1 MTSPWTAFHS
11 AQGRIVLITGATG
24 GLGSKTAHAFAAQGH
39 SLVLL
44 DRNQDRLDVLRRD
57 LNLPEERLLASVID
71 LRDGEAVRATAEAAA
86 AKFGGVHA
94 LIHLVGGWVGG
105 KTLVEGDAKDLDLM
119 LSQHIWTTFHLF
131 QAFAPQMVKHGWGRV
146 MIVSASTV
154 PNPPGKTGI
163 YTAAKAAQENM
174 VLTLA
179 AELKEQGVT
188 ANIIQVRA
196 IDVGNTGKGTTADEI
211 VAAMSYLFSEE
222 AAKVNGARIPL
233 Y

>member
-1 MTSPWTAFHS
+1 MTRT
-11 AQGRIVLITGATG
+11 ILITGATG
-24 GLGSKTAHAFAAQGH
+24 ALGKETTHAFAARGH
-39 SLVLL
+39 SLILL
-44 DRNQDRLDVLRRD
+44 DHNQDRLDLLTRD
-57 LNLPEERLLASVID
+57 LNLPEERLLASVVD
-71 LRDGEAVRATAEAAA
+71 LRDEEAVRATAEAAA

-105 KTLVEGDAKDLDLM
+105 KTLAEGDAKDLDFM
-119 LSQHIWTTFHLF
+119 LDQHVWTTFHLF
-131 QAFAPQMVKHGWGRV
+131 QAFAPQMVKNGWGRV

-163 YTAAKAAQENM
+163 YTAAKAAQENL

-188 ANIIQVRA
+188 ANIIQVRS
-196 IDVGNTGKGTTADEI
+196 IDAQNSGKGTTPDEI
-211 VAAMSYLFSEE
+211 VAAMLYLFSEE
-222 AAKVNGARIPL
+222 AAKVNGVRLPL

>member
-1 MTSPWTAFHS
+1 MTRT
-11 AQGRIVLITGATG
+11 ILITGATG
-24 GLGSKTAHAFAAQGH
+24 GLGKETTHAFAAQGH

-44 DRNQDRLDVLRRD
+44 DHNQDRLDVLIRD
-57 LNLPEERLLASVID
+57 LNLPAERLLASTVD
-71 LRDGEAVRATAEAAA
+71 LRDREAVRATAEAVA

-105 KTLVEGDAKDLDLM
+105 KTLVEGDAKDLDFM
-119 LSQHIWTTFHLF
+119 LGQHIWTTFHLF
-131 QAFAPQMVKHGWGRV
+131 QTFAPQMVKNGWGRV
-146 MIVSASTV
+146 IIVSASTV
-154 PNPPGKTGI
+154 PHPPGKTGL
-163 YTAAKAAQENM
+163 YTAAKAAQENL

-179 AELKEQGVT
+179 AELKEQAVT

-196 IDVGNTGKGTTADEI
+196 IDVQNAGKGTTPEEI
-211 VAAMSYLFSEE
+211 VAAMLYLFSDE

>member
-1 MTSPWTAFHS
+1 MTNPSAPLHS
-11 AQGRIVLITGATG
+11 AQGKTVVITGATG
-24 GLGSKTAHAFAAQGH
+24 GLGKKTAEAFASLGY

-44 DRNQDRLDVLRRD
+44 DRNQDRLDALTGGLD
-57 LNLPEERLLASVID
+57 LPDERLIASVVD
-71 LRDGEAVRATAEAAA
+71 LRDGEAVRAIGEAAA

-105 KTLVEGDAKDLDLM
+105 KTLVEGNAKDLDSM

-131 QAFAPQMVKHGWGRV
+131 QAFAPQMVANGWGRV

-163 YTAAKAAQENM
+163 YTAAKAAQENLI
-174 VLTLA
+174 LTLA

-196 IDVGNTGKGTTADEI
+196 IDVDNTGKGATPEEI
-211 VAAMSYLFSEE
+211 VAAMLYLFSED

>member
-1 MTSPWTAFHS
+1 MTRVVS
-11 AQGRIVLITGATG
+11 ITGATG
-24 GLGSKTAHAFAAQGH
+24 ELGKKTAQAFAAQGH

-44 DRNQDRLDVLRRD
+44 DRNQDRLDELTRSLHLPAERVL
-57 LNLPEERLLASVID
+57 ATVMD
-71 LRDGEAVRATAEAAA
+71 LRNGEAVRATAEAAA

-105 KTLVEGDAKDLDLM
+105 KTLAESDAKDLDAM
-119 LSQHIWTTFHLF
+119 LAQHVWTTFHLF
-131 QAFAPQMVKHGWGRV
+131 QAFAPQMVKNGWGRV
-146 MIVSASTV
+146 MIVSASNV
-154 PNPPGKTGI
+154 PHPPGKTGI

-188 ANIIQVRA
+188 ANIIQVRS
-196 IDVGNTGKGTTADEI
+196 IDEQNTGKGTTPKEI
-211 VAAMSYLFSEE
+211 AAAMLYLFSDE